1 MTLQEIIKIDN
12 PLGIYL
18 FLDIKQ
24 GIEQIKELSKKLYT
38 GILQNYKPN
47 WLNEKIFMPH
57 LTIGSFTSKENLN
70 IAFKNTELIKENFTT
85 VIDKI
90 SVEII
95 DENEDSI
102 IEVEVDLSNE

>member
-1 MTLQEIIKIDN
+1 
-12 PLGIYL
+12 
-18 FLDIKQ
+18 
-24 GIEQIKELSKKLYT
+24 
-38 GILQNYKPN
+38 
-47 WLNEKIFMPH
+47 MPH
-57 LTIGSFTSKENLN
+57 LTIGSFTSKEDLN